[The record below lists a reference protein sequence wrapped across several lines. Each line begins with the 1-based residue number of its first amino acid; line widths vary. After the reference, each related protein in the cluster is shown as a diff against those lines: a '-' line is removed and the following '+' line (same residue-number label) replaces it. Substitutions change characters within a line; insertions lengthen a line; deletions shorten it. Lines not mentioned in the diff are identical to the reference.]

1 MCMWYFDFDFCS
13 NFVGWERNAEVK
25 NDADNG
31 MRGLG
36 PTTTLP
42 GLITSVS
49 RTSFPSNLSCSPM
62 DPPHTSPLSLSLSSL
77 LSLSPSLC
85 LLVLVLVFVLAPVFL
100 LVLVLLF
107 VIVLHFLLV
116 IGLVLDL
123 VLFLF
128 VLALVLVLVLVLV
141 LFLVLVLLLLVRPG
155 LLDLAVACTG
165 DVLPQS

>member
-1 MCMWYFDFDFCS
+1 MWYFDFDFCS

-100 LVLVLLF
+100 LV
-107 VIVLHFLLV
+107 